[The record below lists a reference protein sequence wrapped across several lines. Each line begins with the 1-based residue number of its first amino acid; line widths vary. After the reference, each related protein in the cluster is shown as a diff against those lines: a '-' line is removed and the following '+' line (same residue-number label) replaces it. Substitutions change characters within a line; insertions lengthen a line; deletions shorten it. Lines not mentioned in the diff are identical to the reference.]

1 MTPPFSDASARLLDV
16 FADPTSEL
24 PRERVP
30 LKQPRSTCAAA
41 QALRTVPI
49 AHAGVLLHCTVSVL
63 SLPDIDVSLIAEL
76 IQAGADPNYVFPGL
90 QTTPLLDAINTGKPA
105 IVQELLSANAL
116 VYDGNSSEPL
126 MLATFTSQPNAA
138 IIKMIA
144 DAGTDLIPTSLL
156 TVRPSSS
163 SHSLS
168 LSLVRLT
175 HFSLSIDCT
184 SVIDRVKETRSQ
196 AISRSSMVLD
206 RKGCQHR
213 AAQGSRESSR

>member
-1 MTPPFSDASARLLDV
+1 MRLLAYWMCLQTPQV
-16 FADPTSEL
+16 NCLENVCRSNNRAVLVRLLKHCEL
-24 PRERVP
+24 YQSLTQEYFF
-30 LKQPRSTCAAA
+30 T
-41 QALRTVPI
+41 ALCLCCR
-49 AHAGVLLHCTVSVL
+49 
-63 SLPDIDVSLIAEL
+63 LPDIDVSLIAEL